1 MSEKKILIVHDDASF
16 VENLTSGLQDV
27 AQGVEVTSALSAPRA
42 LGIVSQGVPD
52 VIVVDAEL
60 VGVDG
65 YAFTHQLKADPK
77 TKDTPVVI
85 VSLAP
90 NESSALKARSVGAA
104 AHLAASGPMS
114 QIVGKVVSL
123 AGLESRVAVPVGVAA
138 AAPEVPSAREPMS
151 AAVAPA
157 SIQPPSGGPAQV
169 APSGGAQAMQ
179 QPASPATV
187 PVGAPAAPRPAESGG
202 AAGIGTAS
210 AGYGA
215 PTPVSSTPSVPSFGT
230 ESVSVSAGAP
240 GGSEIPHVDELLRL
254 MLQRGGSDLH
264 LTVGSPPGIRQR
276 GEIIPVEEMTPLTP
290 RDTME
295 MILGL
300 LSEEQRRRFETEL
313 ELDFAY
319 SIPGVSRFRANVF
332 QQRNSMG
339 AVFRVIPI
347 KIPTMDELGLPKVCR
362 FLADRPRG
370 LVLVT
375 GPTGS
380 GKSTTLAAMLDHI
393 NETRANH
400 IITLE
405 DPIEFMHRNKK
416 SFVNQREVGEDTHSF
431 AAALKRVLRQDPDV
445 ILVGEMRDLETISA
459 AITAAETGH
468 LVLATLHTT
477 GGPETVDRVIDVFPP
492 HQQQQVRM
500 QLSNTLEG
508 VLSQVL
514 LRSTDGRTRTMAME
528 IMLGIPAIANLIR
541 EGKTHQMETIIQGG
555 AQLGM
560 QTLDQ
565 HLKNLVVGGEGN
577 LRRGDRQGEES
588 ARAGCHGRTQDVGSE
603 PTPGTAIDGPGF
615 GPVVRFDEGAP
626 NWISHASG
634 GRESVSSSVA
644 TKSGTAW

>member
-1 MSEKKILIVHDDASF
+1 MSQKRILIVHDDAAF
-16 VENLTSGLQDV
+16 VKGLTSGLQF
-27 AQGVEVTSALSAPRA
+27 AAPGVEVTNALSAPRA
-42 LGIVSQGVPD
+42 LGVVSQAVPD

-65 YAFTHQLKADPK
+65 YAFTHQLKANPK

-85 VSLAP
+85 VSLSP
-90 NESSALKARSVGAA
+90 NESSALKARSAGAA
-104 AHLAASGPMS
+104 AHLNASGPIN
-114 QIVGKVVSL
+114 QICQKVVSL
-123 AGLESRVAVPVGVAA
+123 AGADSAGAPVAA
-138 AAPEVPSAREPMS
+138 PAGEQGFAAREPMS
-151 AAVAPA
+151 AVTAPAAVQPPAPAAAAVGASTAPAAVAT
-157 SIQPPSGGPAQV
+157 
-169 APSGGAQAMQ
+169 
-179 QPASPATV
+179 ATV
-187 PVGAPAAPRPAESGG
+187 PVSAPAPAAP
-202 AAGIGTAS
+202 AAPS
-210 AGYGA
+210 PQGYGA
-215 PTPVSSTPSVPSFGT
+215 PMPVGDAPVVPATRRPRQRAEGGDGSI
-230 ESVSVSAGAP
+230 P
-240 GGSEIPHVDELLRL
+240 GGSEMPHIDELLRL

-276 GEIIPVEEMTPLTP
+276 GDIVPVEDMKPLTP

-347 KIPTMDELGLPKVCR
+347 KIPTMDDLGLPKVCR

-380 GKSTTLAAMLDHI
+380 GKSTTLAAMIDHI

-400 IITLE
+400 IVTLE
-405 DPIEFMHRNKK
+405 DPIEFMHRNKQC
-416 SFVNQREVGEDTHSF
+416 FVNQREVGEDTHSF

-514 LRSTDGRTRTMAME
+514 LRSTDGRSRTLAME

-565 HLKNLVVGGEGN
+565 HLKNLLSAGKVTFEEAIGKAKNPRELAAMVG
-577 LRRGDRQGEES
+577 RK
-588 ARAGCHGRTQDVGSE
+588 
-603 PTPGTAIDGPGF
+603 I
-615 GPVVRFDEGAP
+615 
-626 NWISHASG
+626 
-634 GRESVSSSVA
+634 
-644 TKSGTAW
+644 